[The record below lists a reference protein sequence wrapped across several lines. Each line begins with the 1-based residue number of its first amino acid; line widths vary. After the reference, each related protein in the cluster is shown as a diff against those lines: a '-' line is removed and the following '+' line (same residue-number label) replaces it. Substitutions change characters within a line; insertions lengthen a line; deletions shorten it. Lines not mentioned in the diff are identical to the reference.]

1 MVDVNIIDFGATMDR
16 PLFLAVM
23 VARIQLSISRLNV
36 KGDMD
41 KNCSSSIEFDCRRNE
56 QVIIS
61 YNCCNS

>member
-1 MVDVNIIDFGATMDR
+1 MVDVNIIVFGAPIDR

-41 KNCSSSIEFDCRRNE
+41 KDCSSSIEFDCRRNE